1 MEEQEAI
8 VKNWSAALRAAFPA
22 TIPVMTGY
30 LCLGAAFGILLRTAG
45 YGIGWSI
52 AMSMICYC
60 GSMQFVG
67 VSLLTAAFD
76 PFQALLMSVMVNAR
90 HAFYGLSMLEKYRGT
105 GPVRPVLICTLT
117 DETFS
122 LVSTLEPPEGVA
134 RRDFYFWISLL
145 DYLYWQVGC
154 TLGNAVGGLLTFDTT
169 GLDFTL
175 TALFIVLLLEQV
187 KKKENRAAG
196 IIGMVCTA
204 ASLAV
209 FGPDNFLIPDK
220 RSGPHH
226 HSGHRCGDAVHPLAS
241 LLALPGE
248 EGPTG
253 GGAVSGQG
261 AAARHDGP
269 ADGVLLQECGLALR
283 DPWRA
288 GAAGLCRCGG
298 AASVETERAVLY
310 HRGHGAVHGSGAGR
324 FRIK

>member
-1 MEEQEAI
+1 
-8 VKNWSAALRAAFPA
+8 
-22 TIPVMTGY
+22 MTGY

-90 HAFYGLSMLEKYRGT
+90 HAFYGLSMLEKYRAPPGSPCFDLYPDGRDLFSGIHT
-105 GPVRPVLICTLT
+105 GAAGGR
-117 DETFS
+117 S
-122 LVSTLEPPEGVA
+122 

-209 FGPDNFLIPDK
+209 FGPDNFLIP
-220 RSGPHH
+220 
-226 HSGHRCGDAVHPLAS
+226 AMIL
-241 LLALPGE
+241 LLA
-248 EGPTG
+248 
-253 GGAVSGQG
+253 
-261 AAARHDGP
+261 
-269 ADGVLLQECGLALR
+269 VLLGGR
-283 DPWRA
+283 KK
-288 GAAGLCRCGG
+288 LC
-298 AASVETERAVLY
+298 
-310 HRGHGAVHGSGAGR
+310 
-324 FRIK
+324 K

>member
-1 MEEQEAI
+1 MEEHEAI
-8 VKNWSAALRAAFPA
+8 VKNRSAALRAALPA

-52 AMSMICYC
+52 TMSMICYC

-122 LVSTLEPPEGVA
+122 LVSTLE
-134 RRDFYFWISLL
+134 

-209 FGPDNFLIPDK
+209 FGPDNFLIP
-220 RSGPHH
+220 
-226 HSGHRCGDAVHPLAS
+226 AMIL
-241 LLALPGE
+241 LLA
-248 EGPTG
+248 
-253 GGAVSGQG
+253 
-261 AAARHDGP
+261 
-269 ADGVLLQECGLALR
+269 VLLGGR
-283 DPWRA
+283 KK
-288 GAAGLCRCGG
+288 LC
-298 AASVETERAVLY
+298 
-310 HRGHGAVHGSGAGR
+310 
-324 FRIK
+324 K

>member
-1 MEEQEAI
+1 MMHENFMHWHLCIFVVRMLMHEVLYPETESTGKSPAVILCVLKLLAKWVVHMEEHETI
-8 VKNWSAALRAAFPA
+8 VKNRSAALRAAFPA

-196 IIGMVCTA
+196 IIGLVCTA
-204 ASLAV
+204 ASLVV
-209 FGPDNFLIPDK
+209 FGPDNFLIP
-220 RSGPHH
+220 
-226 HSGHRCGDAVHPLAS
+226 AMIL
-241 LLALPGE
+241 LLA
-248 EGPTG
+248 
-253 GGAVSGQG
+253 
-261 AAARHDGP
+261 
-269 ADGVLLQECGLALR
+269 VLLGGR
-283 DPWRA
+283 KR
-288 GAAGLCRCGG
+288 LC
-298 AASVETERAVLY
+298 
-310 HRGHGAVHGSGAGR
+310 
-324 FRIK
+324 K

>member
-1 MEEQEAI
+1 MRSRSERRQARRL
-8 VKNWSAALRAAFPA
+8 ALRAAFPH
-22 TIPVMTGY
+22 TIPVLTGF
-30 LCLGAAFGILLRTAG
+30 LFLGVAYGVLMSSKG
-45 YGIGWSI
+45 YGPVWSTLMSAIGFG
-52 AMSMICYC
+52 
-60 GSMQFVG
+60 GSMQFVAIT
-67 VSLLTAAFD
+67 LLTTVFD
-76 PFQALLMSVMVNAR
+76 PLQAFLLSVMVNAR

-209 FGPDNFLIPDK
+209 FGSDNFLIP
-220 RSGPHH
+220 
-226 HSGHRCGDAVHPLAS
+226 AMIL
-241 LLALPGE
+241 LLA
-248 EGPTG
+248 
-253 GGAVSGQG
+253 
-261 AAARHDGP
+261 
-269 ADGVLLQECGLALR
+269 VLLGGR
-283 DPWRA
+283 KK
-288 GAAGLCRCGG
+288 LC
-298 AASVETERAVLY
+298 
-310 HRGHGAVHGSGAGR
+310 
-324 FRIK
+324 K

>member
-1 MEEQEAI
+1 MHENFMHWHLCIFVVRMLMHEVLYPETELTRKSPAVILCVLKLLAKWVVHMEEHETI
-8 VKNWSAALRAAFPA
+8 VKNRSAALRAAFPA

-209 FGPDNFLIPDK
+209 FGPDNFLIP
-220 RSGPHH
+220 
-226 HSGHRCGDAVHPLAS
+226 AMIL
-241 LLALPGE
+241 LLA
-248 EGPTG
+248 
-253 GGAVSGQG
+253 
-261 AAARHDGP
+261 
-269 ADGVLLQECGLALR
+269 VLLGGR
-283 DPWRA
+283 KK
-288 GAAGLCRCGG
+288 LC
-298 AASVETERAVLY
+298 
-310 HRGHGAVHGSGAGR
+310 
-324 FRIK
+324 K

>member
-1 MEEQEAI
+1 MEEHEAI
-8 VKNWSAALRAAFPA
+8 VKNRSAALRAAFPA
-22 TIPVMTGY
+22 TVPVMTGY

-52 AMSMICYC
+52 TMSMICYC

-154 TLGNAVGGLLTFDTT
+154 TNTLISAFGALLLAFPIAV
-169 GLDFTL
+169 L

-204 ASLAV
+204 ASLTV
-209 FGPDNFLIPDK
+209 FGPDNFLIP
-220 RSGPHH
+220 
-226 HSGHRCGDAVHPLAS
+226 AMIL
-241 LLALPGE
+241 LLA
-248 EGPTG
+248 
-253 GGAVSGQG
+253 
-261 AAARHDGP
+261 
-269 ADGVLLQECGLALR
+269 VLLGGR
-283 DPWRA
+283 KK
-288 GAAGLCRCGG
+288 LC
-298 AASVETERAVLY
+298 
-310 HRGHGAVHGSGAGR
+310 
-324 FRIK
+324 K

>member
-1 MEEQEAI
+1 MNR
-8 VKNWSAALRAAFPA
+8 KTLSAAFPV
-22 TIPVMTGY
+22 TVPVLMGY
-30 LCLGAAFGILLRTAG
+30 LAIGMAFGFMLQAIGYNYIWAFFMSLTIYAGSGQYLGVQLLNTHAALG
-45 YGIGWSI
+45 TV
-52 AMSMICYC
+52 ALMT
-60 GSMQFVG
+60 
-67 VSLLTAAFD
+67 LLINF
-76 PFQALLMSVMVNAR
+76 R
-90 HAFYGLSMLEKYRGT
+90 HLVYGLSMLEKYRGT

-209 FGPDNFLIPDK
+209 FGPDNFLIP
-220 RSGPHH
+220 
-226 HSGHRCGDAVHPLAS
+226 AMI
-241 LLALPGE
+241 LLL
-248 EGPTG
+248 T
-253 GGAVSGQG
+253 
-261 AAARHDGP
+261 
-269 ADGVLLQECGLALR
+269 VLLGGR
-283 DPWRA
+283 KR
-288 GAAGLCRCGG
+288 LC
-298 AASVETERAVLY
+298 
-310 HRGHGAVHGSGAGR
+310 
-324 FRIK
+324 K

>member
-1 MEEQEAI
+1 MEEHEAI
-8 VKNWSAALRAAFPA
+8 VKNRSAALRAAFPA

-52 AMSMICYC
+52 TMSMICYC

-105 GPVRPVLICTLT
+105 GPVRPVLISTLT

-187 KKKENRAAG
+187 KKKENRAVG

-209 FGPDNFLIPDK
+209 FGPDNFLIP
-220 RSGPHH
+220 
-226 HSGHRCGDAVHPLAS
+226 AMIL
-241 LLALPGE
+241 LLA
-248 EGPTG
+248 
-253 GGAVSGQG
+253 
-261 AAARHDGP
+261 
-269 ADGVLLQECGLALR
+269 VLLGGR
-283 DPWRA
+283 KK
-288 GAAGLCRCGG
+288 LC
-298 AASVETERAVLY
+298 
-310 HRGHGAVHGSGAGR
+310 
-324 FRIK
+324 K

>member
-1 MEEQEAI
+1 
-8 VKNWSAALRAAFPA
+8 
-22 TIPVMTGY
+22 MTGY

-209 FGPDNFLIPDK
+209 FGPDNFLIPAMILLLAVLTGREEKTVQMTSVQALITILAIAAGTQFTRWLPFWLFPEKKDPPAVVLYLGK
-220 RSGPHH
+220 VLPPAMMGLLTVYCFKNVAWLSGTHGAPEL
-226 HSGHRCGDAVHPLAS
+226 LAS
-241 LLALPGE
+241 AAVVGLHLWKRNVLFSIAGGTALYMVLVQ
-248 EGPTG
+248 
-253 GGAVSGQG
+253 AVF
-261 AAARHDGP
+261 A
-269 ADGVLLQECGLALR
+269 
-283 DPWRA
+283 
-288 GAAGLCRCGG
+288 
-298 AASVETERAVLY
+298 
-310 HRGHGAVHGSGAGR
+310 
-324 FRIK
+324 